1 MPQSLAELV
10 TFEVVPL
17 VRTAL
22 KETAELI
29 GAVQILSRRVEEL
42 TTELVDGELT
52 ELRKLASTAL
62 RAFETANT
70 GGRTP

>member
-1 MPQSLAELV
+1 MHQSLADLV

-29 GAVQILSRRVEEL
+29 GAVQILTERVETL
-42 TTELVDGELT
+42 TTELVDGELM

-62 RAFETANT
+62 RSLETTNA
-70 GGRTP
+70 GGRRP

>member
-1 MPQSLAELV
+1 MLFRS
-10 TFEVVPL
+10 EVVPL

-52 ELRKLASTAL
+52 ELRKLATAAL
-62 RAFETANT
+62 RAVETANT
-70 GGRTP
+70 AGRRP

>member
-1 MPQSLAELV
+1 MQQSLAELV

-52 ELRKLASTAL
+52 ELRKLTTAAL

-70 GGRTP
+70 GGRRP